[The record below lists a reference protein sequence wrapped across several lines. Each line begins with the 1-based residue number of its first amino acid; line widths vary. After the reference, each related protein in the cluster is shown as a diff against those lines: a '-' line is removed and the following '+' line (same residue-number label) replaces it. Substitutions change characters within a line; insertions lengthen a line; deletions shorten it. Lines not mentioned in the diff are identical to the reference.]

1 MYNMMHIF
9 QENVVIQKDVIIEH
23 VFKSLIYFTI
33 WL

>member
-23 VFKSLIYFTI
+23 VFKSLIYFII
-33 WL
+33 W